1 MKKLIVILL
10 PVFLFSCFGES
21 KEIQQAKQDLL
32 GENQGQE
39 TSTWN
44 TLSWNLNTENTGTSS
59 VVEEITPQEKS
70 SYNINYLTDKFIDI
84 EPISNIQSIKEEL
97 DIKWVVNNPDI
108 DKVVVKFQN
117 STSTFPED
125 NYTLQTFKKWDKTF
139 LYRAYKKYHVLDSG
153 KNTYTIEAY
162 VSGNL
167 IAKLELDVNIVL
179 ENTLSSSWT
188 QTQSWASDYVPK
200 SIWDENNSVFLNL
213 PINENTYGTPIMTGE
228 SSFTYSNVSWFEV
241 KKSDEILEFT
251 CENIWDFLKQ
261 KYTWYYWNTCR
272 PIYQDSFSLNVL
284 SLTGDTYKYEKHYV
298 DKKYWFYAV
307 ALLEQWSWVTKDD
320 LSAKNQELKDKK
332 FEITTT
338 TDALFQNIV
347 K

>member
-32 GENQGQE
+32 WENQGQE
-39 TSTWN
+39 TS
-44 TLSWNLNTENTGTSS
+44 SWNVSSGTQNESTGTSAILP
-59 VVEEITPQEKS
+59 EIAPKEVS
-70 SYNINYLTDKFIDI
+70 SYNINYLTDKFIDV
-84 EPISNIQSIKEEL
+84 EPIVNIQSIKDEL

-108 DKVVVKFQN
+108 DKIVVSFKN

-125 NYTLQTFKKWDKTF
+125 NYTLQTFKKGEKTF
-139 LYRAYKKYHVLDSG
+139 LYRAYKKYHVLDTW
-153 KNTYTIEAY
+153 KNIYTIDAY
-162 VSGNL
+162 VWGNL
-167 IAKLELDVNIVL
+167 ISKLELEVNIVP
-179 ENTLSSSWT
+179 ETLPSSAST

-241 KKSDEILEFT
+241 QKSDEILELT

-261 KYTWYYWNTCR
+261 KYSWYYWNTCR

-284 SLTGDTYKYEKHYV
+284 SLSGDTYKYEKHYV
-298 DKKYWFYAV
+298 DKKYWFYAA
-307 ALLEQWSWVTKDD
+307 ALLEEWTGVTKDD
-320 LSAKNQELKDKK
+320 LSAKNQELKDKN

-338 TDALFQNIV
+338 TDTLFQNIV